1 MAQQA
6 RGTRE
11 GNFSVEIDGIPAFKA
26 TKVSG
31 GTDTHT
37 PVELQQGTENRPDL
51 VPGNHKTDDF
61 SFTVASGKHQG
72 AINALT
78 QRFQDYSDRVDLEPL
93 NGRWVVFDD
102 TARVPLE
109 TYELVGCVPVSIKP
123 DDRASDGTAAA
134 QVTITLRPYQVRR
147 IA

>member
-1 MAQQA
+1 MQQA

-11 GNFSVEIDGIPAFKA
+11 GNFGVEIDGIPSFKA

-37 PVELQQGTENRPDL
+37 PVELQSGTENRPRL
-51 VPGNHKTDDF
+51 LPGNHKTEDF
-61 SFTVASGKHQG
+61 SFTIASGLHQG
-72 AINALT
+72 AINALA
-78 QRFQDYSDRVDLEPL
+78 QRFQDYSDRVNMEPM

-102 TARVPLE
+102 TGRIPVE
-109 TYELVGCVPVSIKP
+109 TYELIAMVPVSIKP
-123 DDRASDGTAAA
+123 DDRASDGTGAATT
-134 QVTITLRPYQVRR
+134 TIMLRPEAVRR